1 MRWIVLYA
9 VIIASLLGSPAWGQ
23 KKVLS
28 AAYLKASVGAINN
41 RSSVTVRAEY
51 LIDPGMVEAEGWQLR
66 NKGFSRFSVRDPNT
80 GVVFESMYCKQES
93 DVFWRLLK
101 AQENVELTFRG
112 EKGSGEDR
120 EGAIFV
126 DRVDSILLTPHA
138 IAQRI
143 AKTDKADEG
152 GALRVSI
159 VNDETG
165 MRTVLTNVKR
175 GTPVKVEGL
184 TITVENEPAE

>member
-1 MRWIVLYA
+1 MT
-9 VIIASLLGSPAWGQ
+9 SLIGTPAWGQ

-41 RSSVTVRAEY
+41 RSSVTIRAEY
-51 LIDPGMVEAEGWQLR
+51 LVDPGMVEAEGWTLR
-66 NKGFSRFSVRDPNT
+66 NKGFSRFSVRDPHT
-80 GVVFESMYCKQES
+80 GAVFESMYCKQES
-93 DVFWRLLK
+93 DAFWRLLK
-101 AQENVELTFRG
+101 AKQNTELTFHG

-126 DRVDSILLTPHA
+126 DRIENVLLSPSA

-143 AKTDKADEG
+143 ARTEKTADDRP
-152 GALRVSI
+152 LRVSI

-165 MRTVLTNVKR
+165 LRTVLTNVKR

-184 TITVENEPAE
+184 TITVEDEPEP